1 MPCKKTTTT
10 LLWTENEV
18 VMKLKKKRNTKRKRK
33 SRSLLRKASP
43 RMLSAFLCS
52 EIKVFPRNR
61 IFMSTEL
68 LEVSSGTITLGGLK
82 IEAKWKF

>member
-1 MPCKKTTTT
+1 
-10 LLWTENEV
+10 
-18 VMKLKKKRNTKRKRK
+18 
-33 SRSLLRKASP
+33 
-43 RMLSAFLCS
+43 MLSAFLCS